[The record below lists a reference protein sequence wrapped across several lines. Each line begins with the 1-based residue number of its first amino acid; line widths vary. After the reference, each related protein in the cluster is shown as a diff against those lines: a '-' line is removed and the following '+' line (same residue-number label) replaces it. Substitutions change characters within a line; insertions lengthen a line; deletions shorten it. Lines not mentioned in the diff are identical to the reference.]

1 MSMETIRPRPGATSG
16 EVARVLA
23 QAPEGATLCLSPET
37 YSFGMEGVF
46 RGVFAPSNNDTGEK
60 RVVFPLIGKKRL
72 RIDGRGAVLSF
83 TERLFPF
90 ILQDCEDVVLENFT
104 IDFSFPRYA
113 VAEVLRADAEGL
125 TLRAFRFG
133 WKTAVLR
140 FRPAPNGER
149 RRKRNS
155 SSRR

>member
-1 MSMETIRPRPGATSG
+1 M
-16 EVARVLA
+16 LA

-60 RVVFPLIGKKRL
+60 RAAFPLIGKKRL

-104 IDFSFPRYA
+104 IDFTFPRYA
-113 VAEVLRADAEGL
+113 VAEVLRADAEG
-125 TLRAFRFG
+125 
-133 WKTAVLR
+133 
-140 FRPAPNGER
+140 
-149 RRKRNS
+149 
-155 SSRR
+155 

>member
-1 MSMETIRPRPGATSG
+1 MSMEAIRLRSGVTSG

-60 RVVFPLIGKKRL
+60 RAAFPLIGKKRL

-104 IDFSFPRYA
+104 IDFSFQSYA
-113 VAEVLRADAEGL
+113 VAEVLRADAEG
-125 TLRAFRFG
+125 
-133 WKTAVLR
+133 
-140 FRPAPNGER
+140 
-149 RRKRNS
+149 
-155 SSRR
+155 